1 MFQDSRKLRFLMSH
15 HRKSSLR
22 DKVIGKKRIYL
33 GRNRLHRWSEGDLRR
48 IEALGE
54 THSADRVWAMPK
66 GKSGLEIWCG

>member
-1 MFQDSRKLRFLMSH
+1 MSH

-33 GRNRLHRWSEGDLRR
+33 GRNRLPRQSEGDLRR
-48 IEALGE
+48 KEALGE
-54 THSADRVWAMPK
+54 THSTDRVWLMPE

>member
-1 MFQDSRKLRFLMSH
+1 M
-15 HRKSSLR
+15 R

-54 THSADRVWAMPK
+54 THSADRVWAMPE